1 MPALDRPTETAVDEL
16 ARRARAAGLAPH
28 AAEALAL
35 DCVLALR
42 AQGWRPT
49 AARAAEERRALTPER
64 YRFTDEWLAEA
75 PAEPAQAPAAE
86 ALALDCVLALR
97 AQGWRPTA
105 ARAAEERRA
114 LTHER
119 YRFIDEWL
127 AEARAELDQARAA
140 EVRSPLDQARAAA
153 EVRAL
158 LDQITHRTRD
168 HR

>member
-16 ARRARAAGLAPH
+16 ARRARAAGLGPH

-49 AARAAEERRALTPER
+49 TARAAEEWRPPTTGRRAGADT
-64 YRFTDEWLAEA
+64 
-75 PAEPAQAPAAE
+75 
-86 ALALDCVLALR
+86 VR
-97 AQGWRPTA
+97 AR
-105 ARAAEERRA
+105 
-114 LTHER
+114 
-119 YRFIDEWL
+119 
-127 AEARAELDQARAA
+127 
-140 EVRSPLDQARAAA
+140 AA

-158 LDQITHRTRD
+158 LDQITHRTGD

>member
-35 DCVLALR
+35 DCVLTLR

-49 AARAAEERRALTPER
+49 AARAAEE
-64 YRFTDEWLAEA
+64 W
-75 PAEPAQAPAAE
+75 
-86 ALALDCVLALR
+86 
-97 AQGWRPTA
+97 
-105 ARAAEERRA
+105 RA

-119 YRFIDEWL
+119 YRLIDQWL
-127 AEARAELDQARAA
+127 AEAREELDQARAA

-158 LDQITHRTRD
+158 LDQITHRTGD